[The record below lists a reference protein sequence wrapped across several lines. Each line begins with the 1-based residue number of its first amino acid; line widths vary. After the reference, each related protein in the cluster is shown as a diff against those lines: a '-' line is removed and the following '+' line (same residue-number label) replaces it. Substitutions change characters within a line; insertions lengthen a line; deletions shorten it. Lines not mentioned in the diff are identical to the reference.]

1 MLKDLISGLNRGRLA
16 FSGAPTVSRLYRRVS
31 AGSRRYLH
39 LSRLSP
45 NRYRQAGFAVPS
57 RAGSFQFR
65 FLRPNRA
72 GRGFTLIELLV
83 VIAII
88 GILAA
93 LLLPVLGRAKENG
106 RRTACASNL
115 KQLGLALALYAADN
129 QDILPLPQQPAAR
142 FPEQL
147 RHSYRNPKLLVCP
160 TDLSSR
166 GSELDSS
173 VTNADFAPRSYV
185 INAFADYYSGLLG
198 QSNMPTSWKA
208 TPPFLRMKD
217 SAIPHPTETI
227 TFSEKANQASAFEAN
242 IFQAPTGSYLKDL
255 AENRHGNTKQ
265 ADRTGGANFTMADG
279 RVQYLPWG
287 ESTCPKNLW
296 AVLDRWR
303 TDAAL
308 CRPR

>member
-1 MLKDLISGLNRGRLA
+1 MSKRRNIGRK
-16 FSGAPTVSRLYRRVS
+16 R
-31 AGSRRYLH
+31 RRY
-39 LSRLSP
+39 
-45 NRYRQAGFAVPS
+45 AGFAAPL
-57 RAGSFQFR
+57 RAENFQLR
-65 FLRPNRA
+65 FMRPNRS
-72 GRGFTLIELLV
+72 GLGFTLIELLV

-93 LLLPVLGRAKENG
+93 LLLPALGRAKENG

-129 QDILPLPQQPAAR
+129 QDVLPLPQQPAAR
-142 FPEQL
+142 WPEQL

-160 TDLSSR
+160 TDLSNR
-166 GSELDSS
+166 GSELDSPL
-173 VTNADFAPRSYV
+173 TNADFSPRSYL
-185 INAFADYYSGLLG
+185 INAFADCYADLLG

-227 TFSEKANQASAFEAN
+227 TFSEKANQASAFEVN
-242 IFQAPTGSYLKDL
+242 IFKAPTGSYLNDL
-255 AENRHGNTKQ
+255 AENRHSNPRQ

-279 RVQYLPWG
+279 RVQYLSWG